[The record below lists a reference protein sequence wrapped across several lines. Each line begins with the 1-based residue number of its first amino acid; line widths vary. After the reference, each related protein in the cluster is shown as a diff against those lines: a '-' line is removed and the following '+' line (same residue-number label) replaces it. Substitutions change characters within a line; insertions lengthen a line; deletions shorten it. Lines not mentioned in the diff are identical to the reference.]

1 MPAIW
6 IWPIIILPLV
16 VISALYLV
24 RRPASHRLPVSI
36 CIVEVLLFG
45 ILTSIIEPLPLN
57 ILYVLILAST
67 PLLAIGILVI
77 SALGKRIRVAIQTQ
91 DEAQEKALTIRF
103 LLSSP
108 LILLPGI
115 FIFLLIQRSP
125 NIQHMLVLV
134 QPMFVVVALLVAGF
148 RGAMTSLRQPA
159 GWRSFQFILSA
170 ISIAGSILFAYLLAH
185 SVFHVL

>member
-6 IWPIIILPLV
+6 VWPIIILPLV

-91 DEAQEKALTIRF
+91 DETQEKALTIRF

-125 NIQHMLVLV
+125 NIQHMLILV

-170 ISIAGSILFAYLLAH
+170 IAIAGSILFAYLLAH
-185 SVFHVL
+185 SVFLVL